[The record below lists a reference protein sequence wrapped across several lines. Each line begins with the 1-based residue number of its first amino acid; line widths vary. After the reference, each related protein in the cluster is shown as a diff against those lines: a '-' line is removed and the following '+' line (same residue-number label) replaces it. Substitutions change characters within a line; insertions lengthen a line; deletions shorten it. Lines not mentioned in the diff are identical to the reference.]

1 MLNRL
6 LGAPGL
12 DGLRHLAGPLE
23 ARRVVCVRLAES
35 LRDLARQPSGSMIVL
50 TAAATRQAAGYRLDV
65 AIRDAAAASAAAL
78 VLTSFDGP
86 LPVTATALAE
96 RGALAL
102 LTYTGDLAGLAV
114 AAERALS
121 GPAADALVRAE
132 EATSS
137 ILRAGGD
144 PDLIAAAASRSLGV
158 PVRTDGAVFSAGTA
172 DDTWDGS
179 EAPDILRSGSD
190 SPDVFQSGSDSPAVF
205 HGRPGTPDVF
215 HSGSGTPENPRGR
228 PGPTEDSSGGP
239 GTSEA
244 GSVPPGGHLARAV
257 RLVLG
262 VAALAASSGHS
273 DDHPVRSRAQLLTE
287 LLIAPEDQ
295 AFRLA
300 TRARALGL
308 AIDAW
313 HIALRVEP
321 TALTGSDRYAVLD
334 DTGSVAGR
342 LLRSAGGPDWQL
354 TRADD
359 ALIIVRTQQLDPG
372 GDGLR
377 AAVADAGRLLAHLR
391 ERFPDAGLRCG
402 VSSAHRGPLG
412 LRASALEARTA
423 LLRNPAAAS
432 PVTAHDVAG
441 LDRMLVEWYSSDA
454 ARQAVQELL
463 APLLALGSKRA
474 EPLVRTL
481 QSYLDHQGSPA
492 RVAEELHLHRNAVSQ
507 RIRRIEGLLH
517 TDLGDPQ
524 QRLALQLACRAVRI

>member
-1 MLNRL
+1 MDRL

-12 DGLRHLAGPLE
+12 DGLRHLAGPLA
-23 ARRVVCVRLAES
+23 ARRVVHVRLAED
-35 LRDLARQPSGSMIVL
+35 LRDLVRQPPGSMIVL
-50 TAAATRQAAGYRLDV
+50 TGAATRQAAGYRLDV

-78 VLTSFDGP
+78 VLTSFDAP
-86 LPVTATALAE
+86 LPATATALAE

-102 LTYTGDLAGLAV
+102 LAFTGDLAELAV

-121 GPAADALVRAE
+121 GPAADALARAE
-132 EATSS
+132 AATSAV
-137 ILRAGGD
+137 LRAGGD
-144 PDLIAAAASRSLGV
+144 PDRIAEAASQALGV
-158 PVRTDGAVFSAGTA
+158 PVRTDGAVFSADLPA
-172 DDTWDGS
+172 DPPDAPPTGS
-179 EAPDILRSGSD
+179 A
-190 SPDVFQSGSDSPAVF
+190 SPQ
-205 HGRPGTPDVF
+205 
-215 HSGSGTPENPRGR
+215 
-228 PGPTEDSSGGP
+228 
-239 GTSEA
+239 
-244 GSVPPGGHLARAV
+244 GHLARAV

-262 VAALAASSGHS
+262 VAALAASGGQS
-273 DDHPVRSRAQLLTE
+273 DDHPVRSRSQLLTE
-287 LLIAPEDQ
+287 LLIAPEEQ

-308 AIDAW
+308 AVDSW

-321 TALTGSDRYAVLD
+321 TALAGTDRYAVLD
-334 DTGSVAGR
+334 AVGPVAAR
-342 LLRSAGGPDWQL
+342 LLRSAGGPDWHL
-354 TRADD
+354 ARADD
-359 ALIIVRTQQLDPG
+359 ALIVIRTQQLDPG
-372 GDGLR
+372 RDGLR
-377 AAVADAGRLLAHLR
+377 AAVADAGWLLSRLGD
-391 ERFPDAGLRCG
+391 RFPGAGLRCG
-402 VSSAHRGPLG
+402 VSGAHRGPLG

-463 APLLALGSKRA
+463 APLLALGPKRA

-507 RIRRIEGLLH
+507 RIRRIEDLLH

-524 QRLALQLACRAVRI
+524 QRLALQLACRAARI